1 LALGLCLAPALCR
14 PATVRYQADS
24 TTDFKNPERGLF
36 VQGYFYGAGKPGNEA
51 LNAQAF
57 KDQVASNPTGHTA
70 ITLMRRYFCLRDFR
84 NRPLDADILSQIN
97 ADFGAARS
105 LGIKLIPRF
114 SYNEGPIGEADAP
127 ESVVMGHI
135 RQLTPV
141 LRANADVIAYLEAG
155 FVGTWGEWHHS
166 TNGLTDPSRTATPA
180 MGRILRAELA
190 ALPADRMVAMRYP
203 GYTSQIF
210 GRSEPIAAAEA
221 FKGSDY
227 ARIGTYDDC
236 FEADYWDMGSYDT
249 AGATP
254 SATKAFLGKQNLYT
268 VEGGETCQLSDYA
281 DCANT
286 LADLKAL
293 HWSDVHAGYHPQVIQ
308 GWVKGGCMDLVAA
321 LGYRY
326 RLTSSTLPSGV
337 KRGGILRM
345 RIGVANDGTANCYNP
360 RGFEIVV
367 RPHGRKEGGAILALS
382 PDQSKGTDPRFWEP
396 GVAVYTA
403 RVAVRLPATLPL
415 GRYDV
420 LLNLPDPAPGLRGR
434 PDYSIRLANTGLWEA
449 ATGYNDLKQ
458 TFRILPR

>member
-1 LALGLCLAPALCR
+1 MQ
-14 PATVRYQADS
+14 T
-24 TTDFKNPERGLF
+24 
-36 VQGYFYGAGKPGNEA
+36 YFYGAGSPGNQD
-51 LNAQAF
+51 LNANAF
-57 KDQVASNPTGHTA
+57 KDQVASNPTGHGA

-84 NRPLDADILSQIN
+84 DRPLSASLLAQIDADF
-97 ADFGAARS
+97 AEART

-127 ESVVMGHI
+127 ESVVEGHI
-135 RQLTPV
+135 KQLAPI
-141 LRANADVIAYLEAG
+141 LRANEDVIAYLEAG

-166 TNGLTDPSRTATPA
+166 TNGLTDKSRQATPA

-210 GRSEPIAAAEA
+210 GRSQPITSAEA
-221 FKGSDY
+221 FGGSDY

-236 FEADYWDMGSYDT
+236 FEADFWDRGTYDT

-254 SATKAFLGKQNLYT
+254 GATKAFLGLQNLYT
-268 VEGGETCQLSDYA
+268 VEGGETCGMSDFA

-286 LADLKAL
+286 LADLRAL
-293 HWSDVHAGYHPQVIQ
+293 HWSAVHAGYHPQVIQ

-326 RLTSSTLPSGV
+326 RLVSSSLPSARI
-337 KRGGILRM
+337 KRGAVLRM
-345 RIGVANDGTANCYNP
+345 SIRVANDGTANCYNP
-360 RGFEIVV
+360 RGFELIL
-367 RPHGRKEGGAILALS
+367 RKTGEKGGGTALALR
-382 PDQSKGTDPRFWEP
+382 PDRSKGTDPRFWQP
-396 GVAVYTA
+396 GAGTYTA
-403 RVAVRLPATLPL
+403 HVDVRVPATLAP

-420 LLNLPDPAPGLRGR
+420 LLNLPDPAPSLHGR
-434 PDYSIRLANTGLWEA
+434 PDYSIRLANTGNLWEA

-458 TFRILPR
+458 TLKVLPR